1 MKGILKMICKFK
13 FYGHYFAFDT
23 ASCAVHKL
31 SEIQY
36 DMLTYLRL
44 PFEDSF
50 PSVLRYDLAKY
61 ESSKLSEAYFMLKKL
76 NADGVLASN
85 APLSLEAEPKKAR
98 NAEVTA
104 KCNAKKFVFASEI
117 IKAAD
122 SGAKTLSVTD
132 DAEAPVKVSDYDIY
146 LSEYERV
153 AKEIIKRKSGRAE
166 GEPFDFLPFDLSFK
180 SDKNGYYHIITEGV
194 AELFES
200 GSETAEKKCA
210 ELAIA
215 IFLE

>member
-1 MKGILKMICKFK
+1 MICKFK

-23 ASCAVHKL
+23 ASRAVHKL

-36 DMLTYLRL
+36 DMLAYLRL

-76 NADGVLASN
+76 NADGVLASS
-85 APLSLEAEPKKAR
+85 APLSLETEPKKAR
-98 NAEVTA
+98 KAEVTA
-104 KCNAKKFVFASEI
+104 ECNAKKFVFANAV
-117 IKAAD
+117 IKSAD
-122 SGAKTLSVTD
+122 GGARVLTVNES
-132 DAEAPVKVSDYDIY
+132 AEAPVKVSDYDIY

-166 GEPFDFLPFDLSFK
+166 GAPFDFLPFDLSFK
-180 SDKNGYYHIITEGV
+180 ADENGYYHAVTEGIT
-194 AELFES
+194 ELFED
-200 GSETAEKKCA
+200 GDGTVGRKCA

>member
-1 MKGILKMICKFK
+1 MICKFK

-61 ESSKLSEAYFMLKKL
+61 ESSRLSEAYLELKKL
-76 NADGVLASN
+76 NADGVLSSD
-85 APLSLEAEPKKAR
+85 APLTLAYEPKTEGKADIAIECDER
-98 NAEVTA
+98 R
-104 KCNAKKFVFASEI
+104 FVFASAV

-122 SGAKTLSVTD
+122 GGASVLTVNES
-132 DAEAPVKVSDYDIY
+132 AEAPVKATDYDIY

-153 AKEIIKRKSGRAE
+153 AKELIKRKSGRVD
-166 GEPFDFLPFDLSFK
+166 GKLFDFLPFDLKFER
-180 SDKNGYYHIITEGV
+180 DENGYYHIVTEGV
-194 AELFES
+194 SELFE
-200 GSETAEKKCA
+200 GGDETVGRKCA
-210 ELAIA
+210 ELGIA
-215 IFLE
+215 VFLE